1 MQPTWPLSPDA
12 AALQVSPPS
21 AFPVPL
27 ISTAQ
32 VERRVILLSSGLQI
46 EATVLGPGPNRV
58 MPCSFYEI
66 TRTIRNSI
74 FGQVHH
80 AVVITQHE
88 SNPVAFQRVEP
99 LQQVAIKVYDRATL
113 RRLAHTTHE
122 NPLTEIA
129 AMQYM
134 QNNSGGGH
142 PNVIRQIECSM
153 DSDNVFSVLEFIAEG
168 ELFEHIE
175 EMQAQDIPTTFSEP
189 MARHYFRQIVTGLTF
204 IHSFGIGHRD
214 LSLENIM
221 IGEGGVCKIID
232 FGMCLRM
239 SSNPAVTAAAAGGY
253 GGGDGGGGVG
263 NGVGGGGASHGPRAL
278 APLLPPFLALHAP
291 PAPSFLLIPPE
302 GTCGKRN
309 YIAPEIIQNTDPFS
323 PCKADIWALGVILFI
338 MLAGSPPMDYACEL
352 DQRYRIIAQGQLGA
366 LIDSWQMTIPP
377 LAQQL
382 IEGLLRID
390 PGQRPTAEQI
400 LLHPWMQQQP

>member
-1 MQPTWPLSPDA
+1 MQPAWPSPGA
-12 AALQVSPPS
+12 ASIQVSPPS

-32 VERRVILLSSGLQI
+32 VERRVILLSNGLQI

-80 AVVITQHE
+80 AVVITPHE
-88 SNPVAFQRVEP
+88 SNPMAFQRVEP
-99 LQQVAIKVYDRATL
+99 FQQVAIKVYDRATL

-153 DSDNVFSVLEFIAEG
+153 DSDNVFSVLEFVAEG

-175 EMQAQDIPTTFSEP
+175 EMQSQDIPTTFSEP
-189 MARHYFRQIVTGLTF
+189 MARHYFRQIVTGLAF

-221 IGEGGVCKIID
+221 LGEGGVCKIID

-239 SSNPAVTAAAAGGY
+239 LSSNPAA
-253 GGGDGGGGVG
+253 GGGVG
-263 NGVGGGGASHGPRAL
+263 VGGTSHGPLAL
-278 APLLPPFLALHAP
+278 TPPLPPSLALDAP

-323 PCKADIWALGVILFI
+323 PSKADIWALGVILFI

-377 LAQQL
+377 LAQHL
-382 IEGLLRID
+382 IEGLLRVD
-390 PGQRPTAEQI
+390 PAQRPTAEQI